1 MKTRLVL
8 CATFTTGLAL
18 HLCPQ
23 ALALSITAS
32 SSPGVVIPDNDLT
45 GVTDTIN
52 LSTAI
57 TSISDVTVTLD
68 ISGGYN
74 SDY

>member
-1 MKTRLVL
+1 MKTQIILL
-8 CATFTTGLAL
+8 ATVVTGLSL
-18 HLCPQ
+18 PFCPETT
-23 ALALSITAS
+23 AVEITAT

-45 GVTDTIN
+45 GVADTIN